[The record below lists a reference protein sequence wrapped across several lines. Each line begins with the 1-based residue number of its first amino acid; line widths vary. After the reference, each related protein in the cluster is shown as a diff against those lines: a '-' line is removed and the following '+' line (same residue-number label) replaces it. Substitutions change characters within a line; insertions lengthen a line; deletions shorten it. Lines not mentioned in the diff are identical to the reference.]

1 MQCLAYA
8 ARAIDLADR
17 GLEAGFVER
26 LAAARSNVAS
36 EGDGRQVWTRRVA
49 VGRRD
54 AGHVLAHVA
63 VQALLDPARPGHAPV
78 EPDARVLSW
87 DLATLERFERR
98 SPDGEV
104 TVVAALVEAVSTT
117 TGAVVV
123 LAEVGRRDRREPARI
138 GGAVVEA
145 PDPAAWRALVARL
158 AEAGATLSADEL
170 IAALALLGPGR
181 PLELGALLHAEGLP
195 LPAPL
200 LELATAALRHRVHDV
215 VAAATPDVVALDEV
229 RRDARALGVEL
240 ETPQLVL
247 AAGAALRELV
257 ARVAL
262 APDDADA
269 LTTAA
274 SAATLATR
282 LQGRVERWHAQNTAW
297 ELRLRHR
304 ARWAAAAA
312 AGDAGAGQHLASL
325 DELCAAL
332 GLAPA

>member
-1 MQCLAYA
+1 MQSLHRELDAAYR
-8 ARAIDLADR
+8 AR
-17 GLEAGFVER
+17 
-26 LAAARSNVAS
+26 
-36 EGDGRQVWTRRVA
+36 QP
-49 VGRRD
+49 
-54 AGHVLAHVA
+54 
-63 VQALLDPARPGHAPV
+63 LL
-78 EPDARVLSW
+78 
-87 DLATLERFERR
+87 
-98 SPDGEV
+98 
-104 TVVAALVEAVSTT
+104 
-117 TGAVVV
+117 
-123 LAEVGRRDRREPARI
+123 
-138 GGAVVEA
+138 
-145 PDPAAWRALVARL
+145 
-158 AEAGATLSADEL
+158 
-170 IAALALLGPGR
+170 
-181 PLELGALLHAEGLP
+181 ALLHAEGLP

>member
-1 MQCLAYA
+1 M
-8 ARAIDLADR
+8 
-17 GLEAGFVER
+17 
-26 LAAARSNVAS
+26 
-36 EGDGRQVWTRRVA
+36 
-49 VGRRD
+49 
-54 AGHVLAHVA
+54 
-63 VQALLDPARPGHAPV
+63 
-78 EPDARVLSW
+78 LSW

-104 TVVAALVEAVSTT
+104 TVVAAL
-117 TGAVVV
+117 
-123 LAEVGRRDRREPARI
+123 
-138 GGAVVEA
+138 VEA

-181 PLELGALLHAEGLP
+181 PLELGALIGAARGAAVEALAASAVQSLHRELDAAYRARQPLLALLHAEGLP

-200 LELATAALRHRVHDV
+200 LELATAALRHRVH
-215 VAAATPDVVALDEV
+215 DVVALDEV